1 MIVIINTLWGLF
13 FLGCGYN
20 GGDGDYSSDTGA
32 DGDGDFDVGGD
43 GDVHHGMWWER

>member
-1 MIVIINTLWGLF
+1 MIVIIDTVWGLS
-13 FLGCGYN
+13 FLGRGYN
-20 GGDGDYSSDTGA
+20 GGDYSGDGASA

>member
-1 MIVIINTLWGLF
+1 MRTF
-13 FLGCGYN
+13 FPWSRLHR
-20 GGDGDYSSDTGA
+20 GDYSGDTGA